1 MLLLVYKFKDF
12 KTMFKCWDIFATNIC
27 LDYKKRT
34 IFMPG
39 KYFTL
44 VKLSNVFYYEKKKKE
59 TVLYDIIEKQQQHTD
74 IIISFVNLELI
85 YYFGNLLNIS
95 RQ

>member
-1 MLLLVYKFKDF
+1 
-12 KTMFKCWDIFATNIC
+12 
-27 LDYKKRT
+27 
-34 IFMPG
+34 MPG
-39 KYFTL
+39 KCFTL
-44 VKLSNVFYYEKKKKE
+44 VKLSNVFYYETHTHKKE
-59 TVLYDIIEKQQQHTD
+59 TVLYDIIQKQQQHTD